1 MKFNINPKEFELWI
15 NDVLPILK
23 KTRKDWNMLDTA
35 QIKLDP
41 FGLHLLATDKVIV
54 VDTCL
59 QVELSENII
68 DVKLPEYGVL
78 TLESMLLL
86 KANAKTVQ
94 ALKVEDDKLQ
104 LFADQFDGSTPFLEV
119 PISEEGRDGH
129 FTSVQSIMEAT
140 RNKEPDVGKEHVAF
154 KVDLIKHIK
163 GVGIEPHSAGLAIA
177 GFLHRPAPVPVTGLI
192 MPYRI
197 KEN

>member
-23 KTRKDWNMLDTA
+23 KTRKDWQRLDTA

-41 FGLHLLATDKVIV
+41 FGLHLLATDRVIV
-54 VDTCL
+54 VDTSL
-59 QVELSENII
+59 QVELPENII
-68 DVKLPEYGVL
+68 DVKLPEPGVL

-86 KANAKTVQ
+86 KANAKTVK
-94 ALKVEDDKLQ
+94 ALNVEDGKLQ

-119 PISEEGRDGH
+119 PLEKKERDDV
-129 FTSVQSIMEAT
+129 FDSVENLMAGT
-140 RNKEPDVGKEHVAF
+140 RNKDRAIGEERVAF
-154 KVDLIKHIK
+154 KADLVKHIK

-177 GFLHRPAPVPVTGLI
+177 AFLHRPAPVPVTGMI